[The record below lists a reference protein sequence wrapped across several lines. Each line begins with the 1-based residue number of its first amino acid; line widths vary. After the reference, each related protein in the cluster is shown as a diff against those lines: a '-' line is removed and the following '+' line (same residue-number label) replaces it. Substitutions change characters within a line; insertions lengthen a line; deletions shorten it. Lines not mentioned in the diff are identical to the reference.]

1 MGSYL
6 EHRGSCVRT
15 LFVDLSSAFNT
26 VIPGRFVTKLT
37 TSGLSPSICKWIMD
51 FLTNRPQRG
60 RIGALV
66 SSQLPLSAG
75 APQGCVLS
83 SLLYSLSITAV
94 PPPTLP
100 TPSSGMRTTQPL
112 FVPSQG
118 GGGGP
123 QTGGVVQGQQPH
135 PEHFQDKGNNHGL
148 S

>member
-1 MGSYL
+1 
-6 EHRGSCVRT
+6 
-15 LFVDLSSAFNT
+15 
-26 VIPGRFVTKLT
+26 
-37 TSGLSPSICKWIMD
+37 MD

-135 PEHFQDKGNNHGL
+135 PEHLQVKGNNHEAFLHRQASSVAVWHARQFHCLACVKPRRSRISWFTGECGAAHGE
-148 S
+148 